1 MAAAGSTGLSMW
13 GKVYS
18 SDKLRTIDQVS
29 DRYCRVLGQDQSTDL
44 YLVSGSDPNPGDD
57 KPSEHH
63 SQEQVLRH

>member
-18 SDKLRTIDQVS
+18 NDKLRTIDQVS
-29 DRYCRVLGQDQSTDL
+29 EIYCCFLRKDQSTDL
-44 YLVSGSDPNPGDD
+44 HFVSGSDPNPGVDQ
-57 KPSEHH
+57 PSEHH